1 MDSPAVSLNLLKFK
15 IFLQQL
21 ISAWPA
27 VVPLAYLLG
36 ILYALEDE
44 QIVELVIRWVPG
56 LFAVVALVG
65 PLTAIHILT
74 ERALRRSPGDAPGDR
89 LRRILML
96 PRRLEVSTILI
107 DLPGGAVFTAIACLS
122 YGRSLVLLA
131 PALLVTLAF
140 ALLICVHQTTKV
152 EDMLRPLAMEELRQH
167 PDARPGGSGFLWP
180 RQLWY
185 RPYVTLLVI
194 LATMVSLAVVLTRRL
209 QSVLAGLE
217 EELQRRGQGQL
228 AAELPEWGERLLTSL
243 LLPSGIILGFV
254 LFLGAISALALSRRQ
269 RAGVRAVEEAA
280 RALASGA
287 YELPAWPATD
297 ELGDLAFATAG
308 AVGEL
313 QRKADT
319 IASSAHTL
327 EDVARELAVLVARQ
341 KEVIDTQANA
351 LHQTQVTAREIKQ
364 TSEVASEK
372 AGKVLAAAESAEQ
385 VGQSGRA
392 AVESSL
398 DQLRDILSQVQQM
411 AGQVKRLDERTR
423 QIGRIT
429 MVVKDL
435 ADQSNMVA
443 LNAAIEATRAGESG
457 KTFSVVAQQIRRLG
471 DESMAATD
479 QVQRVLEDVE
489 GAIRQAVRL
498 SGAGID
504 RAGSGLHLTQA
515 CGEDIRRL
523 SEIVEGNASVARQI
537 SAAVTQQGAGISQI
551 FEALELLGNTMGE
564 TVASMKAT
572 EAITERA
579 RRAAQ
584 EVAAA
589 MAGSPL
595 VA

>member
-1 MDSPAVSLNLLKFK
+1 MK
-15 IFLQQL
+15 
-21 ISAWPA
+21 
-27 VVPLAYLLG
+27 
-36 ILYALEDE
+36 
-44 QIVELVIRWVPG
+44 
-56 LFAVVALVG
+56 
-65 PLTAIHILT
+65 
-74 ERALRRSPGDAPGDR
+74 
-89 LRRILML
+89 
-96 PRRLEVSTILI
+96 
-107 DLPGGAVFTAIACLS
+107 
-122 YGRSLVLLA
+122 
-131 PALLVTLAF
+131 
-140 ALLICVHQTTKV
+140 
-152 EDMLRPLAMEELRQH
+152 
-167 PDARPGGSGFLWP
+167 
-180 RQLWY
+180 
-185 RPYVTLLVI
+185 
-194 LATMVSLAVVLTRRL
+194 
-209 QSVLAGLE
+209 
-217 EELQRRGQGQL
+217 
-228 AAELPEWGERLLTSL
+228 
-243 LLPSGIILGFV
+243 
-254 LFLGAISALALSRRQ
+254 
-269 RAGVRAVEEAA
+269 
-280 RALASGA
+280 
-287 YELPAWPATD
+287 
-297 ELGDLAFATAG
+297 
-308 AVGEL
+308 
-313 QRKADT
+313 RKAFT
-319 IASSAHTL
+319 VASSARTL
-327 EDVARELAVLVARQ
+327 EDVARELTELVARQ
-341 KEVIDTQANA
+341 RGVLDTQASV
-351 LHQTQVTAREIKQ
+351 LQQTQATAQEIKQ
-364 TSEVASEK
+364 TSELASEK

-504 RAGSGLHLTQA
+504 RAGSGLQLTQA

-523 SEIVEGNASVARQI
+523 SEIVEGNASAARQI

>member
-1 MDSPAVSLNLLKFK
+1 MDGTSLSRRSRLTIYAKQVTSAVSG
-15 IFLQQL
+15 
-21 ISAWPA
+21 
-27 VVPLAYLLG
+27 VVPVAYLLG
-36 ILYALEDE
+36 ILFQLDE
-44 QIVELVIRWVPG
+44 RQIVEVSVRWAPPVFVTLGFIGPMVFIHVMLERG
-56 LFAVVALVG
+56 L
-65 PLTAIHILT
+65 
-74 ERALRRSPGDAPGDR
+74 RQSPGEAPGAR
-89 LRRILML
+89 LRRLLLL
-96 PRRLEVSTILI
+96 PRQIGLGVTAL
-107 DLPGGAVFTAIACLS
+107 AVLAITVFSAVVCLTC
-122 YGRSLVLLA
+122 GRSLLLLLPAALVAAAVVLL
-131 PALLVTLAF
+131 LEVRYTMK
-140 ALLICVHQTTKV
+140 IEEV
-152 EDMLRPLAMEELRQH
+152 LRPLAMEEMERH
-167 PDARPGGSGFLWP
+167 PEVRLGGSGFLWP
-180 RQLWY
+180 RQVWY
-185 RPYVTLLVI
+185 RPYVTLLVL
-194 LATMVSLAVVLTRRL
+194 LATLVALGVIVARRL
-209 QSVLAGLE
+209 HAFLAHLG
-217 EELQRRGQGQL
+217 EELRQRGHAQL
-228 AAELPEWGERLLTSL
+228 AAELPEWGQQFLGSLLT
-243 LLPSGIILGFV
+243 PSAIIVGFL
-254 LFLGAISALALSRRQ
+254 LFLGIITALSVSRRQ
-269 RAGVRAVEEAA
+269 RQGVQAVEAAA
-280 RALASGA
+280 RAMASGA
-287 YELPAWPATD
+287 YQLPAWPATD

-308 AVGEL
+308 AVASL
-313 QRKADT
+313 KRKAFT
-319 IASSAHTL
+319 VASSARTL
-327 EDVARELAVLVARQ
+327 EDVARELTELVARQ
-341 KEVIDTQANA
+341 RGVLDTQASV
-351 LHQTQVTAREIKQ
+351 LQQTQATAQEIKQ
-364 TSEVASEK
+364 TSELASEK

-504 RAGSGLHLTQA
+504 RAGSGLQLTQA

-523 SEIVEGNASVARQI
+523 SEIVEGNASAARQI